1 MRWELHRNLIVL
13 AAVVAL
19 AAGSTGCQKLQ
30 ARDNLNKGVQAY
42 KNAKYPEAI
51 AFFQKAVELDP
62 EFKTTHL
69 YLATAFMAQYIPG
82 AESPENVRMAESAY
96 NEFQNVLKLDPKDEL
111 ATASIAS
118 LYFNQKKMEEAKE
131 WNKKLIAINP
141 QNKDAYYTLAV
152 IAWTQWLVPDREA
165 RNKMN
170 MKPEDPGPLKD
181 KKVRDELKAKYRPVL
196 DEAVANVQKALD
208 IDKEYDDAM
217 AYMNLLIRYR
227 ADLDDTPEQY
237 NKDIEEANSWIQKAL
252 DTKKIK
258 AQRTPQQGGITTEPA
273 K

>member
-1 MRWELHRNLIVL
+1 MSRRLILLSV
-13 AAVVAL
+13 AAL
-19 AAGSTGCQKLQ
+19 AALGSTACQQLK

-42 KNAKYPEAI
+42 KNAKYPEAV

-62 EFKTTHL
+62 SFKTTHL
-69 YLATAFMAQYIPG
+69 YLATAYMSQYIPG
-82 AESPENVRMAESAY
+82 AESPENVRMADSAY

-118 LYFNQKKMEEAKE
+118 LYFNQKKLDDAKE

-141 QNKDAYYTLAV
+141 QNKDAYYTLGV

-165 RNKMN
+165 RNKMS

-181 KKVRDELKAKYRPVL
+181 KKVRDELKAKYRPQL
-196 DEAVANVQKALD
+196 DEGVANMQKALD
-208 IDKEYDDAM
+208 IDKEYDEAM

-227 ADLDDTPEQY
+227 ADLDDSPAEY
-237 NKDIEEANSWIQKAL
+237 KKDVEDADNWVQKAL
-252 DTKKIK
+252 ATKKIK
-258 AQRTPQQGGITTEPA
+258 AERKPVAGGITTGES

>member
-1 MRWELHRNLIVL
+1 MNRNLVVL
-13 AAVVAL
+13 FAAVAL
-19 AAGSTGCQKLQ
+19 AVASTGCEKLK

-51 AFFQKAVELDP
+51 SYFQKAVELDP
-62 EFKTTHL
+62 SFKTTHL
-69 YLATAFMAQYIPG
+69 YLATAFMTQYIPG
-82 AESPENVRMAESAY
+82 AESPENVHLAENAY

-118 LYFNQKKMEEAKE
+118 LFFNQKKLDEAAE
-131 WNKKLIAINP
+131 WNKNLIAINP
-141 QNKDAYYTLAV
+141 QNKDAYYTLGV

-181 KKVRDELKAKYRPVL
+181 KKVREELKAKYRPAL
-196 DEAVANVQKALD
+196 DEGVANMQKALD
-208 IDKEYDDAM
+208 IDKEYDEAM

-227 ADLDDTPEQY
+227 ADLDDTTADYQ
-237 NKDIEEANSWIQKAL
+237 KDVDSADAWVQKAL
-252 DTKKIK
+252 ATKKIK
-258 AQRTPQQGGITTEPA
+258 AELAPKAGGITNDMA

>member
-1 MRWELHRNLIVL
+1 MSRRLILLSV
-13 AAVVAL
+13 AAL
-19 AAGSTGCQKLQ
+19 AALGSTACQQLK

-42 KNAKYPEAI
+42 KNAKYPEAV

-62 EFKTTHL
+62 SFKTTHL
-69 YLATAFMAQYIPG
+69 YLATAYMSQYIPG

-118 LYFNQKKMEEAKE
+118 LYFNQKKLDDAKE

-141 QNKDAYYTLAV
+141 QNKDAYYTLGV

-181 KKVRDELKAKYRPVL
+181 KKVREELKAKYRPQL
-196 DEAVANVQKALD
+196 DEGVANMQKALD
-208 IDKEYDDAM
+208 IDKEYDEAM

-227 ADLDDTPEQY
+227 ADLDDSTDEY
-237 NKDIEEANSWIQKAL
+237 KKDVDDADNWVQKAL
-252 DTKKIK
+252 ATKKIK
-258 AQRTPQQGGITTEPA
+258 AERKPQAGGITTGES

>member
-1 MRWELHRNLIVL
+1 MNRKLTLL
-13 AAVVAL
+13 AAVAL
-19 AAGSTGCQKLQ
+19 AALSSTACQQLK

-42 KNAKYPEAI
+42 KNSKFPEAI
-51 AFFQKAVELDP
+51 AYFQKAVELDP
-62 EFKTTHL
+62 GFKTTHL
-69 YLATAFMAQYIPG
+69 YLATAYMAQYIPG

-96 NEFQNVLKLDPKDEL
+96 KEFQNVLQLDPKDEL

-131 WNKKLIAINP
+131 WNKKLIALNP
-141 QNKDAYYTLAV
+141 SNKDAYYTLGV
-152 IAWTQWLVPDREA
+152 IAWTQWLVPNREA

-181 KKVRDELKAKYRPVL
+181 KKIREELKAKYRPML
-196 DEAVANVQKALD
+196 DEGVANMQKALD
-208 IDKEYDDAM
+208 LDKEYDEAM

-227 ADLDDTPEQY
+227 ADLDDTEEQY
-237 NKDIEEANSWIQKAL
+237 KKDIEEADAWVQKAL
-252 DTKKIK
+252 ATKKIK
-258 AQRTPQQGGITTEPA
+258 AERKPAAGGITTES

>member
-1 MRWELHRNLIVL
+1 MNRNWILL
-13 AAVVAL
+13 AAL
-19 AAGSTGCQKLQ
+19 AAAAIGSTGCQKLQ

-42 KNAKYPEAI
+42 KNAKYPEAV

-62 EFKTTHL
+62 SFKTTHL
-69 YLATAFMAQYIPG
+69 YLATAYMSQYIPG

-96 NEFQNVLKLDPKDEL
+96 NEFQNVLKLDDKDEI

-118 LYFNQKKMEEAKE
+118 LYFNQKKMKDATE

-141 QNKDAYYTLAV
+141 QNKDAYYTLGV
-152 IAWTQWLVPDREA
+152 IAWTEWLSPDREA
-165 RNKMN
+165 RNKLN
-170 MKPEDPGPLKD
+170 MKPEDPGPIKD
-181 KKVRDELKAKYRPVL
+181 KKLRDELKAKYRPAL
-196 DEAVANVQKALD
+196 DEGVANMQKALD
-208 IDKEYDDAM
+208 IDKEYDEAM

-237 NKDIEEANSWIQKAL
+237 KKDVDEADAWVQKAL
-252 DTKKIK
+252 ATKKIK
-258 AQRTPQQGGITTEPA
+258 AERKPAAGIAET

>member
-1 MRWELHRNLIVL
+1 MKRSLLILSV
-13 AAVVAL
+13 AAL
-19 AAGSTGCQKLQ
+19 AVLGSTGCQQLK

-42 KNAKYPEAI
+42 KNAKYPEAV

-62 EFKTTHL
+62 SFKTTHL
-69 YLATAFMAQYIPG
+69 YLATAYMSQYIPG
-82 AESPENVRMAESAY
+82 AESPENVRMADSAY

-118 LYFNQKKMEEAKE
+118 LYFNQKKLEDAKE

-141 QNKDAYYTLAV
+141 QNKDAYYTLGV
-152 IAWTQWLVPDREA
+152 IAWTQWLVPDRED

-170 MKPEDPGPLKD
+170 MKPEDPMPLKD
-181 KKVRDELKAKYRPVL
+181 KKIREELKAKYRPML
-196 DEAVANVQKALD
+196 DEAVANMQKALE

-227 ADLDDTPEQY
+227 ADLDDSQEQY
-237 NKDIEEANSWIQKAL
+237 NKDVDEANSWIQKAL
-252 DTKKIK
+252 DTKKMK
-258 AQRTPQQGGITTEPA
+258 AQRKPAAGGITNES

>member
-1 MRWELHRNLIVL
+1 MRRNVIVL
-13 AAVVAL
+13 AALAAL
-19 AAGSTGCQKLQ
+19 ALISTGCDKLKS
-30 ARDNLNKGVQAY
+30 RDNLNKGVQAY
-42 KNAKYPEAI
+42 KNSKFPEAV
-51 AFFQKAVELDP
+51 AYFQKAVDLEP
-62 EFKTTHL
+62 TNPNTHQ
-69 YLATAFMAQYIPG
+69 YLAIAYMSQYIPG
-82 AESPENVRMAESAY
+82 AESEENVRMSTNAY
-96 NEFQNVLKLDPKDEL
+96 KEFQEVLRLNERDET
-111 ATASIAS
+111 ATAYIAK
-118 LYFNQKKMEEAKE
+118 LYFDQKKMDQAIE

>member
-1 MRWELHRNLIVL
+1 MRRELNRNVIVL
-13 AAVVAL
+13 AAVVA
-19 AAGSTGCQKLQ
+19 AAVASTGCQKLQ

-42 KNAKYPEAI
+42 KSAKYPEAV

-62 EFKTTHL
+62 DFKTTHL
-69 YLATAFMAQYIPG
+69 YLATAYMSQYIPG

-181 KKVRDELKAKYRPVL
+181 KKIREELSAKYRPVL
-196 DEAVANVQKALD
+196 DEAVANAQKALD

-227 ADLDDTPEQY
+227 ADLDDTTAQY
-237 NKDIEEANSWIQKAL
+237 NKDIDEAGAWIQKAL
-252 DTKKIK
+252 ETKKMK
-258 AQRTPQQGGITTEPA
+258 AQRKPTPGGIAADT

>member
-1 MRWELHRNLIVL
+1 MNRNLLLVS
-13 AAVVAL
+13 VVAV
-19 AAGSTGCQKLQ
+19 AAISSTACQQLK

-42 KNAKYPEAI
+42 KNSKFPEAI
-51 AFFQKAVELDP
+51 GFFQKAVELDP
-62 EFKTTHL
+62 SFKTTHL
-69 YLATAFMAQYIPG
+69 YLATAYMAQYIPG

-131 WNKKLIAINP
+131 WNQKLIAINP
-141 QNKDAYYTLAV
+141 GNKDAYYTLGV

-181 KKVRDELKAKYRPVL
+181 RKIREELKVKYRPLL
-196 DEAVANVQKALD
+196 DEGVANMQKALD
-208 IDKEYDDAM
+208 IDKEYDEAM

-227 ADLDDTPEQY
+227 ADLDENEAQYKKDT
-237 NKDIEEANSWIQKAL
+237 EEADAWVQKAL
-252 DTKKIK
+252 ATKKIK
-258 AQRTPQQGGITTEPA
+258 AERKPVAGGITTET

>member
-1 MRWELHRNLIVL
+1 MNRNFLLIS
-13 AAVVAL
+13 VVAV
-19 AAGSTGCQKLQ
+19 AALGSTACQQLK

-42 KNAKYPEAI
+42 KNSKFPEAI
-51 AFFQKAVELDP
+51 GFFQKAVELDP
-62 EFKTTHL
+62 GFKTTHL
-69 YLATAFMAQYIPG
+69 YLATAYMAQYIPG

-118 LYFNQKKMEEAKE
+118 LYFNQKKMDEAKE
-131 WNKKLIAINP
+131 WNQKLIAINP
-141 QNKDAYYTLAV
+141 QNKDAYYTLGV

-181 KKVRDELKAKYRPVL
+181 KKIREELKVKYRPLL
-196 DEAVANVQKALD
+196 DEGVANMQKALD
-208 IDKEYDDAM
+208 IDKEYDEAM

-227 ADLDDTPEQY
+227 ADLDDNEAQFK
-237 NKDIEEANSWIQKAL
+237 KDIEEADFWVQKAL
-252 DTKKIK
+252 ATKKIK
-258 AQRTPQQGGITTEPA
+258 AERKPVAGGITTES

>member
-1 MRWELHRNLIVL
+1 MRSSVTLLLI
-13 AAVVAL
+13 AAL
-19 AAGSTGCQKLQ
+19 AILGSTGCQQLK

-42 KNAKYPEAI
+42 KNAKYPEAV

-62 EFKTTHL
+62 SFKTTHL
-69 YLATAFMAQYIPG
+69 YLATAYMSQYIPG

-118 LYFNQKKMEEAKE
+118 LYFNQKKLDDAKD
-131 WNKKLIAINP
+131 WNKKSITLNP
-141 QNKDAYYTLAV
+141 QNKDAYYTLGV

-181 KKVRDELKAKYRPVL
+181 KKVRDELKAKYRPML
-196 DEAVANVQKALD
+196 DEAVANMQKALD

-217 AYMNLLIRYR
+217 AYMNLLVRYR
-227 ADLDDTPEQY
+227 ADLDDSTVEY
-237 NKDIEEANSWIQKAL
+237 KKDIDEADNWVQKAL
-252 DTKKIK
+252 ATKKIK
-258 AQRTPQQGGITTEPA
+258 AERKPQAGGITTES

>member
-1 MRWELHRNLIVL
+1 MNRNFLLIS
-13 AAVVAL
+13 VVAV
-19 AAGSTGCQKLQ
+19 AALSSTACQQLK

-42 KNAKYPEAI
+42 KNSKFPEAI
-51 AFFQKAVELDP
+51 GFFQKAVELDP
-62 EFKTTHL
+62 GFKTTHL
-69 YLATAFMAQYIPG
+69 YLATAYMAQYIPG

-118 LYFNQKKMEEAKE
+118 LYFNQKKMDEAKE
-131 WNKKLIAINP
+131 WNQKLIAINP
-141 QNKDAYYTLAV
+141 QNKDAYYTLGV

-181 KKVRDELKAKYRPVL
+181 KKIREELKVKYRPLL
-196 DEAVANVQKALD
+196 DEGVANMQKALD
-208 IDKEYDDAM
+208 IDKEYDEAM

-227 ADLDDTPEQY
+227 ADLDDNEAQFK
-237 NKDIEEANSWIQKAL
+237 KDIEEADAWVQKAL
-252 DTKKIK
+252 ATKKIK
-258 AQRTPQQGGITTEPA
+258 AERKPVAGGITTES